1 MARGDRVHLQP
12 HTLTQAQ
19 RSTWK
24 MDPSMPPQNMW
35 YSERSRVTAMIPTSK
50 RTESRRSPEEIS
62 QSWIERGQE
71 NQG

>member
-1 MARGDRVHLQP
+1 
-12 HTLTQAQ
+12 
-19 RSTWK
+19 

-50 RTESRRSPEEIS
+50 STESRSSPDEIS
-62 QSWIERGQE
+62 QSWSERGQE